1 MTPLRNGVFDLT
13 AGTDTI
19 GLFRGTS
26 GRFTGYSVA
35 EETSSPG
42 AGRILSSAVDA
53 DGAAIIVATR
63 VGRGTVIRFGLPE
76 LPSRISVD
84 PDVQTLMGRT
94 WDLLS
99 R

>member
-1 MTPLRNGVFDLT
+1 M
-13 AGTDTI
+13 
-19 GLFRGTS
+19 
-26 GRFTGYSVA
+26 
-35 EETSSPG
+35 
-42 AGRILSSAVDA
+42 
-53 DGAAIIVATR
+53 IIVALR

-76 LPSRISVD
+76 LPSRIAAD